1 MSGTQ
6 GTTTAFT
13 DYMGIEGM
21 LSDEARLVRKTA
33 REFVNREV
41 LPVIER
47 HAQAQTFPAGLIPTM
62 GELGFFGATLPE
74 RYGCAG
80 LSHSSYGWLLY
91 ELERGDSGLRSFA
104 SVQGALV
111 MWPIFTY
118 GSEAQKDH
126 WLPLL
131 ASGAKIGC
139 FGLTEPDFGSNPGG
153 MLTRA
158 EPAGNGKWRL
168 NGSKM
173 WITNGTVA
181 DLAVVWART
190 PDGIRGFLV
199 EKGTKGFSAPEMHGK
214 WSLRAS
220 VTSELVLEDVE
231 VDGEASLLPGATG
244 LKAALA
250 CLTQAR
256 YGIAWGALGAADAC
270 YQCALDYAP
279 EPGPVRPSDRLVP
292 AAAGEAGL
300 DGHRAHQGPAAG
312 PAAGGP
318 QGAGAAQPR
327 PGVHGQDEQRQ
338 RGPGDRPP
346 SPNDPGRQRHPGRVP
361 GHAPHVQPGERLHL
375 RGRPRPAGADGGPA
389 GDWHPRA
396 TADRPRRPPR
406 RPGRAS
412 GPPP

>member
-1 MSGTQ
+1 MSGAYAKFTHM
-6 GTTTAFT
+6 T
-13 DYMGIEGM
+13 DYMALEG
-21 LSDEARLVRKTA
+21 LLTDEERMVRETA

-41 LPVIER
+41 LPIIEH
-47 HAQAQTFPAGLIPTM
+47 HAQEKTFPAHLVPMM

-74 RYGCAG
+74 KYGCAG
-80 LSHSSYGWLLY
+80 LSQTAYGLLMY

-111 MWPIFTY
+111 MWPIHAY

-158 EPAGNGKWRL
+158 ERLPGGRWRL
-168 NGSKM
+168 NGTKM

-181 DLAVVWART
+181 DVAVVWART
-190 PDGIRGFLV
+190 DEGIRGFLV
-199 EKGTKGFSAPEMHGK
+199 EKGTKGFSAPETHGK

-231 VDGEASLLPGATG
+231 VDGEASLLPLARG
-244 LKAALA
+244 LKAPLS

-270 YQCALDYAP
+270 YQCALDYAKSRVQFDKP
-279 EPGPVRPSDRLVP
+279 IAGTQLQQEKLAWMVTELTKGQLLVLQLARLKEQGTYTPAQVSMAKMNNVNAALEICRKARTILGANGILDEFPVMRHMANLESVYTYEGTHDMHTLIIGEEVTGL
-292 AAAGEAGL
+292 AAY
-300 DGHRAHQGPAAG
+300 R
-312 PAAGGP
+312 
-318 QGAGAAQPR
+318 
-327 PGVHGQDEQRQ
+327 
-338 RGPGDRPP
+338 
-346 SPNDPGRQRHPGRVP
+346 
-361 GHAPHVQPGERLHL
+361 
-375 RGRPRPAGADGGPA
+375 
-389 GDWHPRA
+389 
-396 TADRPRRPPR
+396 
-406 RPGRAS
+406 
-412 GPPP
+412 